1 MSAPL
6 EMRLDHP
13 VEVDAQ
19 RYDRL
24 VLSNFRALMDFR
36 TNSPE
41 QVIRSMAL
49 AFAVPRK
56 VIRHM
61 HEDDLNRA
69 GDLLVSAL
77 NTIERAF
84 SPIEPFEQIQ

>member
-1 MSAPL
+1 MSSPL
-6 EMRLDHP
+6 EMRLDHV
-13 VEVDAQ
+13 VEVDGKVYSA
-19 RYDRL
+19 L
-24 VLSNFRALMDFR
+24 TLSNFTALMGFR
-36 TNSPE
+36 CHAPE

-49 AFAVPRK
+49 CFDVPRK

-61 HEDDLNRA
+61 HPDDSNRA

-84 SPIEPFEQIQ
+84 NPLEPFE

>member
-1 MSAPL
+1 MNSPL

-13 VEVDAQ
+13 VEVGRE
-19 RYDRL
+19 RYERL
-24 VLSNFRALMDFR
+24 VLSDFKALMGFR

-41 QVIRSMAL
+41 QIIRSMAL

-56 VIRHM
+56 IIRHM

-84 SPIEPFEQIQ
+84 SPIEPFE